1 MRSVFSFLRVITIL
15 VKILPLPL
23 PRNEAR
29 FLIDEQKDDGASRGG
44 KRRVPGARYRE
55 EGSQFFNIPRTR
67 LGA

>member
-15 VKILPLPL
+15 VKIVPLPLPL
-23 PRNEAR
+23 EAR